1 MSAWTTLG
9 WYAMGLAGIAGSA
22 LFSGLETGIYTL
34 NRVRLHVLAHHHR
47 GSAEVLQNLT
57 RRPNRLLGTLL
68 FTNNVVNY
76 MASYAI
82 AALFAEAGYTDWQVV
97 GFNAALLTPLLFV
110 FGEVVPKDLFRVYS
124 DRLVYP
130 FAYPLL
136 WIQRGLMVTG
146 MLPLVDAVS
155 KALAT
160 ALQNPEEGV
169 HARHP
174 RRVVTQLMK
183 EGVGHGVL
191 SAYQSNM
198 IERVVHFHDT
208 QVERVMVPWAD
219 VWKLRERQPP
229 ESVWMLAAREPYSRL
244 PLVNDQDKPVGVV
257 HVFDVLSRRPETCPP
272 LTELAQPL
280 PQVPPDMKV
289 RDALLHLR
297 QHRSSIGAVM
307 ADGRPIGIVTL
318 KDLVEPTIG
327 EVNVW

>member
-1 MSAWTTLG
+1 MSIWTTLG

-68 FTNNVVNY
+68 FANNIVNY

-82 AALFAEAGYTDWQVV
+82 AALFAGAGYTDWQVV
-97 GFNAALLTPLLFV
+97 GFNALILTPLLFV
-110 FGEVVPKDLFRVYS
+110 LGEVVPKDLFRVYS

-136 WIQRGLMVTG
+136 WMQRVLMVTG

-160 ALQNPEEGV
+160 VLRNPEEAV

-198 IERVVHFHDT
+198 IDRVLHFHDT
-208 QVERVMVPWAD
+208 QVEEVMVPWAEA
-219 VWKLRERQPP
+219 WKVRQTQPP
-229 ESVWMLAAREPYSRL
+229 ESVWMLADREPYSRL

-257 HVFDVLSRRPETCPP
+257 HVFDVLSHRPEACPA

-280 PQVPPDMKV
+280 PQVRPDMKV
-289 RDALLHLR
+289 RDALLYLR
-297 QHRSSIGAVM
+297 QQRSSIGAVI
-307 ADGRPIGIVTL
+307 ADGRPLGIVTL

-327 EVNVW
+327 QVDVW